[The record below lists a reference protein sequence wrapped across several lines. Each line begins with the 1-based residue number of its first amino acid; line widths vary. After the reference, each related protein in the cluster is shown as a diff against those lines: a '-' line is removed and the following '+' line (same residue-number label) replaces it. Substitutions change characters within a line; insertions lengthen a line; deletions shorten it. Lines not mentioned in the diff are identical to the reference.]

1 MICLL
6 RQRNNKVIRQQ
17 KRNYQTVFFLK
28 RKFFSFLLHVDHEG
42 GIDHGRLTT
51 CLYFTRDFAVPT
63 YLVVF
68 MWSLAFGAEKETENH
83 VHKFIQLHTNKQLNV
98 LSRLNLSRTQV

>member
-17 KRNYQTVFFLK
+17 KRNYQTVFFISFH
-28 RKFFSFLLHVDHEG
+28 FFSIWIKKEYNDQS
-42 GIDHGRLTT
+42 RLTT
-51 CLYFTRDFAVPT
+51 CPYFTRDFAVPT

-68 MWSLAFGAEKETENH
+68 MWESCIWSGKRNG
-83 VHKFIQLHTNKQLNV
+83 K
-98 LSRLNLSRTQV
+98 SCS